1 VTDWIAAALAR
12 LDSEHVDDAA
22 EAMDQLR
29 AHPDEAHDAVLAA
42 LSEHRGSQG
51 DLARLLG
58 EWGRPESVPALV
70 DAAERGLYTL
80 RYSALMALAEHT
92 DPTAGDAL
100 DALAGS
106 DDAELARLAQLA
118 VEDRR
123 RRAR

>member
-1 VTDWIAAALAR
+1 VSDWVAAAVDR

-22 EAMDQLR
+22 EAMAQLR

-42 LSEHRGSQG
+42 LVEHRGNQG

-70 DAAERGLYTL
+70 DAAHRGLHTL
-80 RYSALMALAEHT
+80 RYHALMALAEHA
-92 DPTAGDAL
+92 DPSAGQAL
-100 DALAGS
+100 DILVAS
-106 DDAELARLAQLA
+106 EDPELARLAGLA
-118 VEDRR
+118 VDERR